1 MASQFFKVLLRRN
14 YVNLLPFRNVTQS
27 IRRLKCPLNQEQCLK
42 SSFSGVLSTLRDYN
56 YRRSTGSDEG
66 QWTNFPPIFAVF
78 GVTVNATKDEQE
90 SGDEDSRCFEVSQE
104 TTPPENRFNVRRS
117 NGRFTKTKKDLA
129 DLQCKKLKEGYKTWT
144 AKRKLLFEN
153 STDENEPPSKCTTRA
168 AEVQY
173 VYIALFCPTRVHRVH
188 KFYSL
193 RKPCDKPLNRQSH

>member
-117 NGRFTKTKKDLA
+117 NGRFTKRKKRSCRPSMQEIKRG
-129 DLQCKKLKEGYKTWT
+129 LQNLDCKEKTPL
-144 AKRKLLFEN
+144 RKL
-153 STDENEPPSKCTTRA
+153 
-168 AEVQY
+168 
-173 VYIALFCPTRVHRVH
+173 HG
-188 KFYSL
+188 
-193 RKPCDKPLNRQSH
+193 